1 MASPAPRLVTPAAPA
16 APADTITAPP
26 APAAAVRET
35 NFSPSPGQLRLLEAL
50 QNLEDVSSVQE
61 LCTQNGVSRASFYR
75 WQRDPQFRLWL
86 STRMGE
92 ALHVSA
98 ITLVVG
104 ALNATLNGDNRMQMA
119 MLKFAINPNGLA
131 GFIAFTT
138 QGSDALAVAQQ
149 RLGGPPAASDETP
162 PEPELVP
169 ESAAAPAA
177 APDQPP
183 ASVLSATFRLLN
195 QVREPKESHLHQA
208 RRAALFARYMDEIAV
223 RLPHQTAWRAA
234 VDATDCA
241 APPAPGAQCSV
252 PTNPEP

>member
-1 MASPAPRLVTPAAPA
+1 MASPAPRLVTPA

-104 ALNATLNGDNRMQMA
+104 ALNAALNGDNRMQMA

-169 ESAAAPAA
+169 ESAAAP
-177 APDQPP
+177 DQPP

-234 VDATDCA
+234 VDATDDA
-241 APPAPGAQCSV
+241 APPAPGAQRSV
-252 PTNPEP
+252 PINPEP